1 MADGDEV
8 AMEVE
13 AVPLVG
19 PMAPISELKEQY
31 AENEGFL
38 PKVASLEARFSGL
51 RRTRPDGN
59 CCLAS
64 QVLWTA
70 CVPVLS
76 DNCSGLT
83 TSCFYR
89 AYLFGI
95 FEQLAGSKERH
106 AALTARAKGCLEFC
120 VGAGYEQVAIEDFH
134 EEFLSSLDALG
145 TEGSSA
151 SSAEAVLEENDGYFV
166 CWARV
171 LTSAYL
177 KRHEEDYKSFLSSHG
192 SIQQLCA
199 QEVDPMNTE
208 ADHLQIAALSSH
220 LGVPVC
226 VVYLDR
232 SEGDTAA
239 EHHFEASSA
248 AGPLAAFQPVYLLYR
263 PGHYD
268 LIYPK

>member
-59 CCLAS
+59 
-64 QVLWTA
+64 
-70 CVPVLS
+70 
-76 DNCSGLT
+76 
-83 TSCFYR
+83 CFYR